1 MLRNALLEHG
11 NLVKYAEKH
20 KMEQI
25 EAGSSSS
32 SVPQFQSGPSSS
44 ASRKG
49 PSNWRKILQNSRLVL
64 FSLKSLLINFGWAV
78 LVPLPI
84 QTTFFFFVGN

>member
-1 MLRNALLEHG
+1 MEHG

-44 ASRKG
+44 APRKG
-49 PSNWRKILQNSRLVL
+49 PSNWSKILQNSRLVL
-64 FSLKSLLINFGWAV
+64 FSLKSLLI
-78 LVPLPI
+78 LVG
-84 QTTFFFFVGN
+84 QF